1 MEYWLWLRL
10 VEGIGSITERKLL
23 EYFGNPKNIYEA
35 DQEQLR
41 LVEGIG
47 PKLAANIRSIR
58 SLDKAL
64 RLQENLFKQEINV
77 LTIHDANY
85 PQQLLKSLKAPTILY
100 YKGTLRDSKSGVAVV
115 GARRCSSYGKQVAL
129 DAANYLAAHS
139 IPVIS
144 GLAKGIDSY
153 AHIGCIKA
161 NGYTVAVVAHGLDQ
175 CYPKEHLE
183 LMQAI
188 IETGVVMS
196 EYPPD
201 TMPRQE
207 YFPERNALIAGLC
220 SKVLIAEAGQKSGAL
235 ITAKSAKEQGKEL
248 FVPPHQIYSP
258 SGIGCNRLIV
268 EGATVYL
275 HPKQLTDTAYLTL
288 KIEAKPSNPTLT
300 QLTGN
305 AKKVGDCL
313 TDSKKTIHDI
323 ERETGIDQL
332 ELLELLSIMEIEG
345 HIQALTGGR
354 FIAGVRHQLI

>member
-47 PKLAANIRSIR
+47 PKLARNIHCNR
-58 SLDKAL
+58 SLDQAL
-64 RLQENLFKQEINV
+64 RLQENIFKQDINI

-85 PQQLLKSLKAPTILY
+85 PQQLLKYPGSPIILY
-100 YKGTLRDSKSGVAVV
+100 YKGKIRDSKSGVAVV
-115 GARRCSSYGKQVAL
+115 GARRCSSYGKQVTL
-129 DAANYLAAHS
+129 DAANYLAGHS

-153 AHIGCIKA
+153 AHIACIKA
-161 NGYTVAVVAHGLDQ
+161 NGYTIAVVAHGLDQ
-175 CYPKEHLE
+175 CYPKEHRE

-207 YFPERNALIAGLC
+207 YFPQRNALIAGLC

-235 ITAKSAKEQGKEL
+235 ITAKLAKEQGKEL
-248 FVPPHQIYSP
+248 FVPPHEIYSP
-258 SGIGCNRLIV
+258 SGIGCNQLIAND
-268 EGATVYL
+268 ATVYL
-275 HPKQLTDTAYLTL
+275 HPKQL
-288 KIEAKPSNPTLT
+288 IEIEEKQSNSLPG
-300 QLTGN
+300 LTGN
-305 AKKVGDCL
+305 DKKIENCL
-313 TDSKKTIHDI
+313 TNSKKTIEDI
-323 ERETGIDQL
+323 ERETGINQL
-332 ELLELLSIMEIEG
+332 ELLELLLVMELEG
-345 HIQALTGGR
+345 RIQALPGGR
-354 FIAGVRHQLI
+354 FRSNSTCL